1 MVKRLS
7 VKYTV
12 NAINKIIFPV
22 LSKLNITS
30 NLKTGIYIKQF
41 LI

>member
-1 MVKRLS
+1 MVKRFS

-12 NAINKIIFPV
+12 NEIHKIIFPV
-22 LSKLNITS
+22 LSKLNVTS
-30 NLKTGIYIKQF
+30 KLKIGIYIKQF

>member
-1 MVKRLS
+1 MVKRVS

-12 NAINKIIFPV
+12 NEIHKVIFPV

-30 NLKTGIYIKQF
+30 KLKKQEF
-41 LI
+41 ILNNF

>member
-1 MVKRLS
+1 MVKRVS

-12 NAINKIIFPV
+12 TEIHKITFPL
-22 LSKLNITS
+22 LSKQNITS
-30 NLKTGIYIKQF
+30 KLKIAIYIKQF

>member
-1 MVKRLS
+1 MVKRFS

-12 NAINKIIFPV
+12 NEIHKIIFPV

-30 NLKTGIYIKQF
+30 NIKTGIYIRQF